1 MSIAIMRKA
10 LTGVSGV
17 PVTAYDDR
25 GEVAPRTTAKV
36 YERVAAA
43 GIHNIVA
50 AGNTGEFYA
59 LTPEEIRIVHE
70 AAVSGVDGKAP
81 VTAAIGRSLREAVG
95 MAKDAARIG
104 ASAVMSHQPVDPFAA
119 PSAQIDYFCNL
130 ADASALP
137 LVAYVRA
144 EGFSVAE
151 IVRLANHGNIAGI
164 KFATTD
170 LMLLSR
176 AIPAAD
182 PAGALFVCGLAES
195 WAPTFTAAGAR
206 GFTSGLVN
214 VAPKL
219 SLAVHHALERGDFA
233 AARAI
238 VNKLE
243 PFERMRTKFRNGA
256 NVTVVKEAV
265 SYSGLDVGPVRVP
278 GLPLLDQ
285 HDREE
290 LHRLLRGWEAEGNV
304 QTDPDRQETSKA
316 AV

>member
-1 MSIAIMRKA
+1 MSIATMRKA

-17 PVTAYDDR
+17 PVTAYDGK
-25 GEVAPRTTAKV
+25 GEVEPRITAKV

-59 LTPEEIRIVHE
+59 LTPQEIRIVHE
-70 AAVSGVDGKAP
+70 AAVSGVNGKAP
-81 VTAAIGRSLREAVG
+81 VTAAIGRSLREAIG
-95 MAKDAARIG
+95 MAKDAATIG

-119 PSAQIDYFCNL
+119 PAAQIDYFCNL

-137 LVAYVRA
+137 LIAYVRA
-144 EGFSVAE
+144 DGFAVAD
-151 IVRLANHGNIAGI
+151 IVRLANHGNVVGI

-182 PAGALFVCGLAES
+182 PGGAMFVCGLAES

-219 SLAVHHALERGDFA
+219 SLAVHAALEKGEFA

-265 SYSGLDVGPVRVP
+265 IYAGLDVGPVRVP
-278 GLPLLDQ
+278 GLPQLDQ
-285 HDREE
+285 HEREE
-290 LHRLLRGWEAEGNV
+290 LHRLLQGWEAEGDI
-304 QTDPDRQETSKA
+304 QTHSDQPVVKA
-316 AV
+316 AG

>member
-1 MSIAIMRKA
+1 MSIATMRKA

-17 PVTAYDDR
+17 PVTAYDGK
-25 GEVAPRTTAKV
+25 GEVEPRITAKV

-59 LTPEEIRIVHE
+59 LTPQEIRIVHE
-70 AAVSGVDGKAP
+70 AAVSGVNGKAP
-81 VTAAIGRSLREAVG
+81 VTAAIGRSLREAIG
-95 MAKDAARIG
+95 MAKDAATIG

-130 ADASALP
+130 ADASTLP

-144 EGFSVAE
+144 EGFGVDD
-151 IVRLANHGNIAGI
+151 ITRLANHGNIAGI

-176 AIPAAD
+176 AIAAAD

-214 VAPKL
+214 VAPHL
-219 SLAVHHALERGDFA
+219 SLAVHNALERGDFG

-238 VNKLE
+238 VNQLE

-265 SYSGLDVGPVRVP
+265 TYSGLDVGPVRVP
-278 GLPLLDQ
+278 GLPLLDR

-290 LHRLLRGWEAEGNV
+290 LHRLLRGWDAAGNN
-304 QTDPDRQETSKA
+304 QIRPHQQDSAKA
-316 AV
+316 AG

>member
-1 MSIAIMRKA
+1 MSIATMRKA

-17 PVTAYDDR
+17 PVTAYDGK
-25 GEVAPRTTAKV
+25 GEVEPRITAKV

-59 LTPEEIRIVHE
+59 LTPQEIRIVHE
-70 AAVSGVDGKAP
+70 AAVSGVNGKAP
-81 VTAAIGRSLREAVG
+81 VTAAIGRSLREAIG
-95 MAKDAARIG
+95 MAKDAATIG

-130 ADASALP
+130 ADASTLP

-144 EGFSVAE
+144 EGFGVDD
-151 IVRLANHGNIAGI
+151 IIRLANHGNIAGI

-176 AIPAAD
+176 AIAAAD

-214 VAPKL
+214 VAPHL
-219 SLAVHHALERGDFA
+219 SLAVHNALERGDFG

-238 VNKLE
+238 VNQLE

-265 SYSGLDVGPVRVP
+265 TYSGLDVGPVRVP
-278 GLPLLDQ
+278 GLPLLDR

-290 LHRLLRGWEAEGNV
+290 LHRLLRGWDAAGNN
-304 QTDPDRQETSKA
+304 QIDPHQQDSAKA
-316 AV
+316 AG

>member
-1 MSIAIMRKA
+1 MSIATMRKA

-17 PVTAYDDR
+17 PVTAYDGK
-25 GEVAPRTTAKV
+25 GEVEPRITAKV

-59 LTPEEIRIVHE
+59 LTPQEIRIVHE
-70 AAVSGVDGKAP
+70 AAVSGVNGKAP
-81 VTAAIGRSLREAVG
+81 VTAAIGRSLREAIG
-95 MAKDAARIG
+95 IAKDAATIG

-130 ADASALP
+130 ADASTLP

-144 EGFSVAE
+144 EGFGVDD
-151 IVRLANHGNIAGI
+151 IIRLANHGNIAGI

-176 AIPAAD
+176 AIAAAD

-214 VAPKL
+214 VAPHL
-219 SLAVHHALERGDFA
+219 SLAVHNALERGDFG

-238 VNKLE
+238 VNQLE

-265 SYSGLDVGPVRVP
+265 TYSGLDVGPVRVP
-278 GLPLLDQ
+278 GLPLLDR

-290 LHRLLRGWEAEGNV
+290 LHRLLRGWDAAGNN
-304 QTDPDRQETSKA
+304 QIDPHQQDSAKA
-316 AV
+316 AG

>member
-1 MSIAIMRKA
+1 MSIATMRQA
-10 LTGVSGV
+10 LKGVSGV

-25 GEVAPRTTAKV
+25 GEVEPRITAKV
-36 YERVAAA
+36 YSRVAAA

-59 LTPEEIRIVHE
+59 LTPEEIRHVHD
-70 AAVSGVDGKAP
+70 AAVAGVDGKAP
-81 VTAAIGRSLREAVG
+81 VTAAIGRSLREAIA
-95 MAKDAARIG
+95 MARNAAVIG

-119 PSAQIDYFCNL
+119 PAAQIDYFCDI
-130 ADASALP
+130 AEASPLP

-144 EGFSVAE
+144 DGFSVDDM
-151 IVRLANHGNIAGI
+151 VRLAGHANIAGI

-176 AIPAAD
+176 AIAASD

-214 VAPKL
+214 VAPQL
-219 SLAVHHALERGDFA
+219 SLAVLDALDRGDFA

-265 SYSGLDVGPVRVP
+265 TYSGLDVGPVRVP
-278 GLPLLDQ
+278 GLPRLDQ
-285 HDREE
+285 KDREE
-290 LHRLLRGWEAEGNV
+290 LHRLLKDWEG
-304 QTDPDRQETSKA
+304 
-316 AV
+316 

>member
-1 MSIAIMRKA
+1 MSIATMRKA

-17 PVTAYDDR
+17 PVTAYDGK
-25 GEVAPRTTAKV
+25 GEVEPRITAKV

-59 LTPEEIRIVHE
+59 LTPQEIRIVHE
-70 AAVSGVDGKAP
+70 AAVSGVNGKAP
-81 VTAAIGRSLREAVG
+81 VTAAIGRSLREAIG
-95 MAKDAARIG
+95 MAKDAAAIG

-119 PSAQIDYFCNL
+119 PAAQIDYFCNL
-130 ADASALP
+130 ADASTLP
-137 LVAYVRA
+137 LIAYVRA
-144 EGFSVAE
+144 DGFSVDDV
-151 IVRLANHGNIAGI
+151 IRLANHGNIAGI

-170 LMLLSR
+170 LMLLQR
-176 AIPAAD
+176 AIAAAD

-214 VAPKL
+214 VAPHL
-219 SLAVHHALERGDFA
+219 SLAVHDALERGDFG

-238 VNKLE
+238 VSQLE

-265 SYSGLDVGPVRVP
+265 TFSGLDVGPVRVP

-290 LHRLLRGWEAEGNV
+290 LHRLLRGWNAAGDN
-304 QTDPDRQETSKA
+304 QIPPHQQHSAKA
-316 AV
+316 AG

>member
-1 MSIAIMRKA
+1 MSIATMRKA

-17 PVTAYDDR
+17 PVTAYDGK
-25 GEVAPRTTAKV
+25 GEVEPRITAKV

-59 LTPEEIRIVHE
+59 LTPQEIRIVHE
-70 AAVSGVDGKAP
+70 AAVSGVAGKAP
-81 VTAAIGRSLREAVG
+81 VTAAIGRSLREAIG
-95 MAKDAARIG
+95 MAKDAAAIG

-119 PSAQIDYFCNL
+119 PAAQIDYFCNL
-130 ADASALP
+130 ADASSLP
-137 LVAYVRA
+137 LIAYVRA
-144 EGFSVAE
+144 DGFAVAD

-176 AIPAAD
+176 AIPAAS
-182 PAGALFVCGLAES
+182 PGGALFVCGLAES

-219 SLAVHHALERGDFA
+219 SLGVHAALEKGDFA

-265 SYSGLDVGPVRVP
+265 TYTGLDVGPVRVP
-278 GLPLLDQ
+278 GLPELDQ

-290 LHRLLRGWEAEGNV
+290 LYRLLQGWDAEGDI
-304 QTDPDRQETSKA
+304 QTHSGQPAVKA
-316 AV
+316 AG

>member
-1 MSIAIMRKA
+1 MRKA

-17 PVTAYDDR
+17 PVTAYDEN
-25 GEVAPRTTAKV
+25 GEVEPRITAKV
-36 YERVAAA
+36 YGRVATA

-70 AAVSGVDGKAP
+70 AAVAGVDGKAP
-81 VTAAIGRSLREAVG
+81 VTAAIGRSLREAIS
-95 MAKDAARIG
+95 MARDAAAIG

-119 PSAQIDYFCNL
+119 PPAQIDYFRNL
-130 ADASALP
+130 ADASPLP

-144 EGFSVAE
+144 DGFNVE
-151 IVRLANHGNIAGI
+151 DIVRLAGHGNIAGI
-164 KFATTD
+164 KFATSD

-176 AIPAAD
+176 AIAAAD

-214 VAPKL
+214 VAPLL
-219 SLAVHHALERGDFA
+219 SLAVHKALTEGDFA

-238 VNKLE
+238 VNRLE

-265 SYSGLDVGPVRVP
+265 THSGLDVGPVRVP
-278 GLPLLDQ
+278 GLPLLDRP
-285 HDREE
+285 DREE
-290 LHRLLRGWEAEGNV
+290 LHRLLKGWEASGDIQV
-304 QTDPDRQETSKA
+304 HPDQ
-316 AV
+316 

>member
-1 MSIAIMRKA
+1 MSIEAMRQA

-17 PVTAYDDR
+17 PVTAYDGR
-25 GEVAPRTTAKV
+25 GEIEPRVTAKV

-59 LTPEEIRIVHE
+59 LTPEEISRVHE
-70 AAVSGVDGKAP
+70 AAISGVGDKAP
-81 VTAAIGRSLREAVG
+81 VTAAIGRSLHEAIR
-95 MAKDAARIG
+95 MAKDAKAIG

-119 PSAQIDYFCNL
+119 PAAQIDYFRSL
-130 ADASALP
+130 AEASPLP

-144 EGFSVAE
+144 DGFGVE
-151 IVRLANHGNIAGI
+151 DMVRLAGHPNIVGI

-176 AIPAAD
+176 AIAASD
-182 PAGALFVCGLAES
+182 PKGALFVCGLAES
-195 WAPTFTAAGAR
+195 WAPTFTAAGAQ

-214 VAPKL
+214 VAPRL
-219 SLAVHHALERGDFA
+219 SLAVHAALAKGDFA
-233 AARAI
+233 AARCVVAR
-238 VNKLE
+238 LE

-265 SYSGLDVGPVRVP
+265 TNSGLDVGPVRIP
-278 GLPLLDQ
+278 GLPQLDPGDRQALLA
-285 HDREE
+285 
-290 LHRLLRGWEAEGNV
+290 LLRDW
-304 QTDPDRQETSKA
+304 RETGDA
-316 AV
+316 F

>member
-1 MSIAIMRKA
+1 MRKA

-17 PVTAYDDR
+17 PVTAYDGE
-25 GEVAPRTTAKV
+25 GEVEPRITAKV
-36 YERVAAA
+36 YGRVAAA

-59 LTPEEIRIVHE
+59 LTPQEIRIVHE

-81 VTAAIGRSLREAVG
+81 VTAAIGRSLREAIG
-95 MAKDAARIG
+95 MARDAAAIG

-130 ADASALP
+130 ADASPLP
-137 LVAYVRA
+137 LVADVRA
-144 EGFSVAE
+144 DGFNVQD
-151 IVRLANHGNIAGI
+151 IVRLAGHGNIVGI

-176 AIPAAD
+176 AIAAAD

-214 VAPKL
+214 VAPRL
-219 SLAVHHALERGDFA
+219 SLAVLKALTEGDFA

-238 VNKLE
+238 VNRLE

-265 SYSGLDVGPVRVP
+265 THSGLDVGPVRVP

-290 LHRLLRGWEAEGNV
+290 LHRLLKGWEASGDI
-304 QTDPDRQETSKA
+304 QIYPDQ
-316 AV
+316 